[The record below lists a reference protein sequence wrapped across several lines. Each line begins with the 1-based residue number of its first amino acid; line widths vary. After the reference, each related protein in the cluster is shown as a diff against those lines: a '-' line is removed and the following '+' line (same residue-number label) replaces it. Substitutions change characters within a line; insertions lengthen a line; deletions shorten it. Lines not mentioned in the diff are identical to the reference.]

1 MRYRLACLAVL
12 LVSLL
17 ALGACADPFFGIVG
31 HSTTSAIPPAPAT
44 ALSGSSWTL
53 TQMSSDASDHSQ
65 PLVPT
70 APVTLQFQKDNATY
84 FGSSGCNY
92 YNGMYRLS
100 GSQLHLDFKGVTLK
114 ACATA
119 IMSQEVAY
127 LNTLQRV
134 TSYEVSGK
142 SLTLKDVGGEAILEF
157 MKA

>member
-1 MRYRLACLAVL
+1 MRYRLASLAIVL
-12 LVSLL
+12 VTLL
-17 ALGACADPFFGIVG
+17 ALSACSDPFFGLVG
-31 HSTTSAIPPAPAT
+31 HSSTTVVPPAPST
-44 ALSGSSWTL
+44 ALSGTSWTL

-70 APVTLQFQKDNATY
+70 APVTLQFQKDTTTY

-92 YNGMYRLS
+92 YNGMYQLS
-100 GSQLHLDFKGVTLK
+100 GGQLHLDFKGVTLK
-114 ACATA
+114 ACASP

-134 TSYEVSGK
+134 TNYEVSGK
-142 SLTLKDVGGEAILEF
+142 SLTLKDVGGEVILEF